1 MSKFLRVSGLNIAA
15 VAIVGLMS
23 GVSSTVLAYEG
34 ASAAQDMASERVTKA
49 PHKVA
54 NQFHRRQVIKETA
67 EFARL
72 EIAPEGAA
80 ANPSRGPLKSGN
92 RFHRAN

>member
-1 MSKFLRVSGLNIAA
+1 MSKFLKVSGLNIAA

-23 GVSSTVLAYEG
+23 GVSSTALANEG
-34 ASAAQDMASERVTKA
+34 ASAAQDMASERVTRA

-54 NQFHRRQVIKETA
+54 NQFHRRHVIKETA

-72 EIAPEGAA
+72 EIAPEAA
-80 ANPSRGPLKSGN
+80 AGNQNRGPLKSGN
-92 RFHRAN
+92 RFHRPN